1 MKKLG
6 IVLSFLLMPL
16 MVLAPMAATLA
27 DAGGSG
33 SGAGASGAAAGS
45 GSSAGSSAS
54 SSAGAPAGAP
64 AGAAAGAPA
73 GAPAGAAAGTGESSG
88 ASPASVGT
96 SPSSS
101 ATPSLGVSPVID
113 RRVINQDS
121 TTVVAPSASIAT
133 TSDFVGRHTMTGTV
147 TKVDHDKGFFRLKTA
162 EGTLDL
168 HAPPAVIAGV
178 QKGDQM
184 NVEIAVQPVR

>member
-64 AGAAAGAPA
+64 AGAAAG
-73 GAPAGAAAGTGESSG
+73 TGESSG
-88 ASPASVGT
+88 TSGASVGT

-133 TSDFVGRHTMTGTV
+133 TGDFVGRHTMTGTV

-168 HAPPAVIAGV
+168 HAPPAVLAGV